1 MVQWIKEL
9 ICKWR
14 GHTWVVAK
22 RENIGYRNRKT
33 TYVCKCCGRYTTIK
47 EVLQP
52 PLIFYKIFDIIII

>member
-14 GHTWVVAK
+14 GHTWVPVK
-22 RENIGYRNRKT
+22 RENIDYKSHKT

-52 PLIFYKIFDIIII
+52 PLIFCKNFVIIYT

>member
-1 MVQWIKEL
+1 MVQLIKEL

-47 EVLQP
+47 EVL
-52 PLIFYKIFDIIII
+52 

>member
-22 RENIGYRNRKT
+22 RENIDYRNRKT
-33 TYVCKCCGRYTTIK
+33 TYVCKCCGRYTIIQ
-47 EVLQP
+47 EALQP
-52 PLIFYKIFDIIII
+52 PLIFCKNFVIIYT